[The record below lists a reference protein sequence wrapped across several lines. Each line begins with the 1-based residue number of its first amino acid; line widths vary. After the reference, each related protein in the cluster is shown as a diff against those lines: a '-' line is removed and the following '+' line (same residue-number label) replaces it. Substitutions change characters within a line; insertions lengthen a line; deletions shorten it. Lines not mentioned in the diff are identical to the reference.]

1 MAKKQKKAR
10 KKLTWTPI
18 KKPDGVQFK
27 HEKFFNIDKDE
38 ELVIHR
44 SLKVK

>member
-10 KKLTWTPI
+10 KKLTYTPI
-18 KKPDGVQFK
+18 PKPGGAQFK
-27 HEKFFNIDKDE
+27 HEKLFNIDKDE